1 MKKIGIVTF
10 HRAINYGAMLQ
21 AVALQKAVCNL
32 GYNAELIDYVD
43 RLYEHYKPVYST
55 GNPIKSVLKYF
66 LSGNVRKRNNLFER
80 FLADNAKVSE
90 TQYTSQNIHDL
101 DEMGYAAFI
110 SGSDQTFNPHIV
122 DYDDN
127 YVLGFVNDNDKCNAY
142 AASIGLTELTDKDK
156 QWLITNVSRY
166 HCILA
171 REKTA
176 IKTFNEIG
184 INGIKLVCDPTFLL
198 SADEWKKMQESIDV
212 PKHYILYYGFKK
224 NELMDKKVKELS
236 QKSGYPVYII
246 SDKIK
251 KDERGYKKFSG
262 IGPAQWL
269 YLIEHADY
277 IVTNSFHG
285 MIFSF
290 IFNKQVW
297 IADSNDGTFS
307 RIKDFLENMKCGNR
321 ILEENAKTNCNA
333 IIPYDRVNEYMKA
346 YVDES
351 RDILGEMLRKYYE

>member
-21 AVALQKAVCNL
+21 AVALQKAVCKL
-32 GYNAELIDYVD
+32 GYKAELIDYVD
-43 RLYEHYKPVYST
+43 RLYEHYKPVYNI

-66 LSGNVRKRNNLFER
+66 LSGNVRKRNNSFEK
-80 FLADNAKVSE
+80 FLEDNAKVSSK
-90 TQYTSQNIHDL
+90 QYTSQNIHDL
-101 DEMGYAAFI
+101 NEMDYAAFI
-110 SGSDQTFNPHIV
+110 SGSDQTFNPRIV

-127 YVLGFVNDNDKCNAY
+127 YVLGFVSDNDKCNAY

-156 QWLITNVSRY
+156 EWLMTNVCRY

-176 IKTFNEIG
+176 IKTLNEIG
-184 INGIKLVCDPTFLL
+184 INNIKLVCDPTFLL
-198 SADEWKKMQESIDV
+198 SADEWRTMQKSVDL
-212 PKHYILYYGFKK
+212 PKHFILYYGFRK
-224 NELMDKKVKELS
+224 NVLLDKKVKELS

-251 KDERGYKKFSG
+251 KDENGYKKFSG

-269 YLIEHADY
+269 YLIERADY

-297 IADSNDGTFS
+297 VADSNDGTFS
-307 RIKDFLENMKCGNR
+307 RMKDFLENMKCENC
-321 ILEENAKTNCNA
+321 ILEENMKTNCID
-333 IIPYDRVNEYMKA
+333 IIPYDVVNEYMKA
-346 YVDES
+346 YVRAS
-351 RDILGEMLRKYYE
+351 KDILEEMLRKYYE